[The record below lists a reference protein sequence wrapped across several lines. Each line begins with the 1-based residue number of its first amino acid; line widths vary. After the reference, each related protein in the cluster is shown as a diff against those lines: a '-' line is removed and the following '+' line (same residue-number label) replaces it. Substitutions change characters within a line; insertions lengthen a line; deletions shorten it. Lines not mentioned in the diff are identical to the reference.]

1 MYLTQPSAKNPRAT
15 LLGWL
20 ANTKEKNLNQNDRSD
35 TSHQTTEEEK
45 QTEETSN
52 QDFCSNDSSDESNL
66 SNHLGV
72 YILDNRAIDN
82 ANSSILEMG
91 TTYRKTYRER

>member
-1 MYLTQPSAKNPRAT
+1 MYLTQPSAKDPRTT

-35 TSHQTTEEEK
+35 TSHQSTEEEK

-52 QDFCSNDSSDESNL
+52 QAFCSNDSSDESKL

-72 YILDNRAIDN
+72 YALDNSAIDN

-91 TTYRKTYRER
+91 TTYREIYHER

>member
-15 LLGWL
+15 LFGWF
-20 ANTKEKNLNQNDRSD
+20 ASTKEKNLNQNDRSD
-35 TSHQTTEEEK
+35 TSHQSTEEEK

-52 QDFCSNDSSDESNL
+52 QAFCSNDSSDESNW

-72 YILDNRAIDN
+72 YTLDNRAIDN